1 MFPDDLLIAICTLE
15 ACRKQYTSAVQMVS
29 KLRGNV
35 ANAGDTPWY
44 QGMVRHWEEEERA
57 NAEQLHNALASMAD
71 AINRAYA

>member
-1 MFPDDLLIAICTLE
+1 
-15 ACRKQYTSAVQMVS
+15 MVA